1 MISFDVKSLFTNVTL
16 DKAIYIIIKKVYGER
31 KIKINFPKTILKELL
46 YLCTKHLHFTFNEEI
61 YIQIDGV
68 AIRSPLGPLLA
79 NIFMTSLEE
88 NKFIP

>member
-31 KIKINFPKTILKELL
+31 KIKTNFPKTILKELL
-46 YLCTKHLHFTFNEEI
+46 YLCAKHLHFTFNEEI